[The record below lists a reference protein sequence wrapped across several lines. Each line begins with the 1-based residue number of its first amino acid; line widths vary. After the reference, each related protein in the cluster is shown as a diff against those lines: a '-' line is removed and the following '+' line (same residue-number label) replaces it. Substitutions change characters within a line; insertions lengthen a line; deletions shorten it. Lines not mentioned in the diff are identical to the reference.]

1 MEYEQAFI
9 VAGFALVLVRHGGG
23 ACGVVVGWVLGVL
36 RFFTKCDAKKVV
48 QGSEDGVRGAP
59 WQRSSRDLI
68 SWTSPLDI
76 SKHGAAL
83 HLGSYSQMKEGLG
96 LGGPTLVDF

>member
-23 ACGVVVGWVLGVL
+23 WCGVVVGWVLGVL
-36 RFFTKCDAKKVV
+36 RYFPKCDAKKVV

-59 WQRSSRDLI
+59 WQRSSRDL
-68 SWTSPLDI
+68 TSRTR
-76 SKHGAAL
+76 STTRN
-83 HLGSYSQMKEGLG
+83 M
-96 LGGPTLVDF
+96 GPPCTWDLTVR